1 MGKITRKKGGSSRRL
16 NATMAVEKKT
26 VQSDAVTLRQSRHIA
41 DIIGSI
47 SQPIAY
53 RNMHRIDPA
62 EDSKF

>member
-1 MGKITRKKGGSSRRL
+1 
-16 NATMAVEKKT
+16 MAVEKKT